1 MDKPALHNLLFL
13 VALFGLRL
21 TGRSRSIPPETIAKN
36 IGKLQRLAVSL
47 AQRRNMDVS
56 LVESPMFH
64 AYTDKLER
72 RAHELAQELGIN
84 LSTSPKTQFELDGK
98 HEIF

>member
-13 VALFGLRL
+13 VALIAQLRP
-21 TGRSRSIPPETIAKN
+21 RIPPETIAKN